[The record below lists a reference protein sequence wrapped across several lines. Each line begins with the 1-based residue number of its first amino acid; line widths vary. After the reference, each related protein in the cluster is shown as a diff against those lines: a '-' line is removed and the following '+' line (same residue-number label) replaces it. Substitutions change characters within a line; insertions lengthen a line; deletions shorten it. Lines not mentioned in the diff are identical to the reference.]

1 MAAVPAR
8 IRFFHR
14 FFAALWAK
22 LSQCLLTVQICCK
35 IHINEF
41 GGLLAVENAY
51 CEFALLYDRLMRDVD
66 YDAWTAYVMALA
78 DAFLQREGAAEPTAI
93 DCACGTGEVTLRLA
107 RSGLAAVGVD
117 RSADMLRVAQQKA
130 MTRGLR
136 IPFVQA
142 DMRGFTTHHPVDL
155 VLACC
160 DGVNYL
166 DSQKETG
173 RFFAAANRAL
183 KPGGL
188 LLFDISS
195 AYQLEHVLD
204 GRTFGESEE
213 DYAYLWQNVF
223 DAQTRLLEMNLTFFV
238 RDGARYR
245 RFDETHIQ
253 RAHTDG
259 ELDAEL
265 IRQGFAVCGKY
276 EAFTKNPPQADSER
290 IQWVARKLTEPDR
303 TF

>member
-1 MAAVPAR
+1 M
-8 IRFFHR
+8 
-14 FFAALWAK
+14 
-22 LSQCLLTVQICCK
+22 LTVQICCK
-35 IHINEF
+35 ILIIEI
-41 GGLLAVENAY
+41 GVLLAVENAY

-66 YDAWTAYVMALA
+66 YDAWTAYILALA
-78 DAFLQREGAAEPTAI
+78 DAFLQQAAADERTVV
-93 DCACGTGEVTLRLA
+93 DCACGTGEITLRLA
-107 RSGLAAVGVD
+107 RGGLTAVGMD
-117 RSADMLRVAQQKA
+117 SSADMLRVAQQKA
-130 MTRGLR
+130 MARGLR

-142 DMRGFTTHHPVDL
+142 DMRDFTTHHPVDL
-155 VLACC
+155 VVACC

-166 DSQKETG
+166 DSQQEAG

-195 AYQLEHVLD
+195 AYKLEHTLD

-213 DYAYLWQNVF
+213 AYAYLWQNVF
-223 DAQTRLLEMNLTFFV
+223 DARSRLLEMELTFFI

-265 IRQGFAVCGKY
+265 GRQGFAVCGKY
-276 EAFTKNPPQADSER
+276 EAFTKRPPKADSER